1 MIDDDA
7 WKNPLDRERAMRFA
21 ADLICLW
28 CLCDDPACRR
38 ATACRGD
45 ERACASRIADWLD
58 AIDATR
64 RACPSFAAIES
75 RIETAEELRAYRLCR
90 RFWPQAKGAPPKVA
104 TPVKARR

>member
-7 WKNPLDRERAMRFA
+7 WKIPLERERAMRFA

-45 ERACASRIADWLD
+45 VRACAGRMADWLE
-58 AIDATR
+58 AIAAAR
-64 RACPSFAAIES
+64 RACPSFAALES
-75 RIETAEELRAYRLCR
+75 RITPEELRAYRLCR
-90 RFWPQAKGAPPKVA
+90 RFWPQAKGAPPKGA
-104 TPVKARR
+104 PPVKARR